1 MSEGTHDTP
10 LDRLLP
16 RLEAVKPA
24 GPSRWSARCPAH
36 PDRTPSLSIRET
48 DDGIL
53 LIKCWAG
60 CGAAEI
66 VEAIGLEL
74 RDLFP
79 QPLNTSRAPFRPG
92 QRWLP
97 KDVLEAVAHEALLVM
112 VVAEDVHQGLLPTET
127 DMNRLALA
135 ARRLRAAAR
144 EVGCNV

>member
-24 GPSRWSARCPAH
+24 GPNRWSARCPAH

-48 DDGIL
+48 DDGTL

-60 CGAAEI
+60 CGAAD
-66 VEAIGLEL
+66 VVRAVGLEM

-79 QPLNTSRAPFRPG
+79 RKLPISRSPIRPS
-92 QRWLP
+92 QRWVP
-97 KDVLEAVAHEALLVM
+97 REALDALAQEALLV
-112 VVAEDVHQGLLPTET
+112 VIVAEDIHEGRTPTQS
-127 DMNRLALA
+127 DMERLALA
-135 ARRLRAAAR
+135 AGRIRAAAR
-144 EVGCNV
+144 EVGAHV

>member
-24 GPSRWSARCPAH
+24 GPNRWSSRCPAH

-48 DDGIL
+48 DDGTL

-60 CGAAEI
+60 CGAANV
-66 VEAIGLEL
+66 VEAIGLRL

-79 QPLNTSRAPFRPG
+79 QPLHTGRAPLPPG
-92 QRWLP
+92 QRWVP
-97 KDVLEAVAHEALLVM
+97 RDALEAVAHEALLIM
-112 VVAEDVHQGLLPTET
+112 VVAEDVHRGLTPTET

-135 ARRLRAAAR
+135 TGRIRAAAR